1 MALIVRWATIRN
13 SSLIV
18 ERFPVCYPL
27 TDLSVIRHE
36 PDSRFL
42 ECALAGSA
50 EFIVKGTRLQ
60 GTLIGSSVKRPA

>member
-1 MALIVRWATIRN
+1 MSVQTAALIV
-13 SSLIV
+13 
-18 ERFPVCYPL
+18 EQFPVCYPL

-60 GTLIGSSVKRPA
+60 GTLIGSSVKRQA